1 MWGVCTAGTDIASC
15 YCKSKLSTASTFAI
29 ACWCTLQ
36 PLVKSCSLQ
45 SASTL
50 RSAST
55 LWYAQSAQ
63 SEIHFA
69 ICTIWKPFRDL
80 HNLRPLCD
88 LHNLKSTLLSAQS
101 ENHFVICTICV
112 HSVICTIWNPLCDL
126 HNLPPLHNLKS
137 TICDLYNLP
146 TLCDLHNLQNTQL
159 TAQSE
164 IHSAICKIYLHSA
177 ICTICKLRV
186 ILECSATISWCNF
199 KLNFF
204 LLTNAISCSPYQAVS
219 WHDIN
224 TSMTSIQYLTASL
237 ILISTIYYF
246 YCYDLPLSPKLQCRN
261 NCSELLKHDQATHAN
276 IQCNNYHMTKC
287 THVPRRPCL

>member
-1 MWGVCTAGTDIASC
+1 MHSGHWYCKLLLQEQVKHSKHFC
-15 YCKSKLSTASTFAI
+15 YCLLVHFTTSCQKLQLAI
-29 ACWCTLQ
+29 CL
-36 PLVKSCSLQ
+36 
-45 SASTL
+45 
-50 RSAST
+50 
-55 LWYAQSAQ
+55 
-63 SEIHFA
+63 HFA
-69 ICTIWKPFRDL
+69 ICL
-80 HNLRPLCD
+80 H
-88 LHNLKSTLLSAQS
+88 S
-101 ENHFVICTICV
+101 VICTICA
-112 HSVICTIWNPLCDL
+112 IWNPLCDL

-224 TSMTSIQYLTASL
+224 TSMTSIQYLTASF